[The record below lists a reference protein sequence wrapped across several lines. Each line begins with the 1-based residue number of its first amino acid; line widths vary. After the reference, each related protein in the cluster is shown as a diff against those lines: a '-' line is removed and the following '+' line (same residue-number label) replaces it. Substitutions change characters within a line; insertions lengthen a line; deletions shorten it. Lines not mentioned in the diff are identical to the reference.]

1 MNSTMDPVEALHSSQ
16 KSVVF
21 VVARSTETVVARRL
35 HHPLRLFG
43 GAPHRALRAPLGHHS
58 HGAGHHVAGGGL

>member
-35 HHPLRLFG
+35 HHPLRLY
-43 GAPHRALRAPLGHHS
+43 RALRAPLGHHS